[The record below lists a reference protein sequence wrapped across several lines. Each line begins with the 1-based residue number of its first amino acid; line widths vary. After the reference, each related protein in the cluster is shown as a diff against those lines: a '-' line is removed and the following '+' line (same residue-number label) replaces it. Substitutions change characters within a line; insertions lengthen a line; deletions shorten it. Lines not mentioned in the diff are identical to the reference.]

1 MILWEICRRKGLKS
15 EHYAFNIWH
24 SHLLTC
30 SENRIHLES
39 RQQCCSYPVINAK
52 RVSKHTKTFL
62 SGPRRKPKEPL
73 RMKSVKQKQTVPST
87 RANISGN
94 VNVSTATTTHLSEN
108 LERLAKCLQYVFFLF
123 GTGTAKQRKHAFAKH
138 YHT

>member
-1 MILWEICRRKGLKS
+1 
-15 EHYAFNIWH
+15 
-24 SHLLTC
+24 
-30 SENRIHLES
+30 
-39 RQQCCSYPVINAK
+39 
-52 RVSKHTKTFL
+52 
-62 SGPRRKPKEPL
+62 
-73 RMKSVKQKQTVPST
+73 MKSVKQKQTVPST

-108 LERLAKCLQYVFFLF
+108 LARLAKCLQYVFFLF